1 MRSKIGGAIRN
12 HHLFDKNFMKLLHDK
27 QGFLLLVFLNLMIQ
41 LYITYYFMMNSNKK
55 KEQTLFI
62 HLLTFIILLIL
73 TVILS
78 VVQFPSWIKFIIF
91 SIYSGIF
98 GYYLSY
104 LKYIVDPAI
113 IQAAIVGS
121 GSIFATM
128 LLFGFMLV
136 MMGVTLGVQFGGW
149 LLFALLL
156 LIISRIVVLFLGN
169 YSTVRKIFAIVS
181 LFLFS
186 LYIIYDTNVILQR
199 NYQGDFIT
207 ASLDYYLDINNIFIN
222 IVDLSQ

>member
-12 HHLFDKNFMKLLHDK
+12 HPLFDKNFMKLLHDK

-91 SIYSGIF
+91 S
-98 GYYLSY
+98 
-104 LKYIVDPAI
+104 
-113 IQAAIVGS
+113 
-121 GSIFATM
+121 
-128 LLFGFMLV
+128 
-136 MMGVTLGVQFGGW
+136 
-149 LLFALLL
+149 
-156 LIISRIVVLFLGN
+156 R
-169 YSTVRKIFAIVS
+169 
-181 LFLFS
+181 
-186 LYIIYDTNVILQR
+186 
-199 NYQGDFIT
+199 
-207 ASLDYYLDINNIFIN
+207 
-222 IVDLSQ
+222 